1 MILVTGGTGLVG
13 SHLLYKL
20 AQRNH
25 CIRATY
31 RKGSDLQKVQKV
43 FSYYCQNSK
52 KLYETIE
59 WVEANLNDLPKLKL
73 AFNGITHVYHCA
85 ALISFETSDYKIL
98 RKTNIKGTANIVNLC
113 IDKNIKKLC
122 YVSSV
127 AALGYDAKLINEET
141 NWKGNHNQSVYA
153 ISKYG
158 AELEVWRGIQ
168 EGVDAVIVNPGVII
182 GPGFWNSGSGLLFK
196 LVYKKQR
203 YYTKGVTGYVGVD
216 DVSSAMV
223 NLMDSK
229 IKNQRYILVSENLSC
244 HKLLTEIAKELS
256 VKPPSKMASKS
267 MLWFALSV
275 NWLQSKLGGKKRLL
289 NMAVY
294 RSLTRNSNYSSKKI
308 SSDLKS
314 FEFTAV
320 SKAIQQAGQSF
331 LADDSVWR

>member
-20 AQRNH
+20 VQQKH
-25 CIRATY
+25 CIRAIY
-31 RKGSDLQKVQKV
+31 REGSDLQIVHKV

-59 WVEANLNDLPKLKL
+59 WVEASLNDLPKLKL

-85 ALISFETSDYKIL
+85 ALISFATSDYKIL

-127 AALGYDAKLINEET
+127 AALGYDAKLISEET
-141 NWKGNHNQSVYA
+141 NWKGNLNQSVYA

-196 LVYKKQR
+196 LIYKKQR
-203 YYTKGVTGYVGVD
+203 YFTMGITGYVGVD
-216 DVSSAMV
+216 DVISAMI
-223 NLMDSK
+223 NLMESK
-229 IKNQRYILVSENLSC
+229 IKNQRYILVSENLSFN
-244 HKLLTEIAKELS
+244 KLLMGIANELS
-256 VKPPSKMASKS
+256 VKPPHKLASKS
-267 MLWFALSV
+267 MLWFAMLFD
-275 NWLQSKLGGKKRLL
+275 WIQSKLTGNKRRI
-289 NMAVY
+289 NRAIY
-294 RSLTRNSNYSSKKI
+294 RNLTKNSIYSSKKI
-308 SSDLKS
+308 SSDLRS
-314 FEFTAV
+314 FEFT
-320 SKAIQQAGQSF
+320 SISNAIRQTGQCF
-331 LADDSVWR
+331 LADGSPC